1 MKSIKL
7 FFTLS
12 LLTFLTFSCT
22 PENEIDEDINQ
33 FEEQGI
39 RRTEPRHSSK
49 IDEDK

>member
-39 RRTEPRHSSK
+39 RRTEPDNSGGLDRGR
-49 IDEDK
+49 

>member
-1 MKSIKL
+1 MKNIKL

-39 RRTEPRHSSK
+39 GRTKPRHLNK
-49 IDEDK
+49 IDGDR